1 MGRKPVGSVT
11 GEEDSIKEGDLIRF
25 KNCPETK

>member
-1 MGRKPVGSVT
+1 MGRKPVGAVT
-11 GEEDSIKEGDLIRF
+11 GEDSIKEGDLNRF